1 MNYDKGAQLG
11 AYQYL
16 DNVYGGGYPYLNP
29 DQANRD
35 IAQGLEPIQYDDF
48 NEDVMPEKMLS
59 PVMPTPEESGQ
70 LSTIMTDMNNYVEQ
84 SRVKFVTG
92 EWNFTSDW
100 DKYVKQL
107 KKIGADKLL
116 EIRRTQ
122 YERYDKE

>member
-1 MNYDKGAQLG
+1 
-11 AYQYL
+11 
-16 DNVYGGGYPYLNP
+16 
-29 DQANRD
+29 
-35 IAQGLEPIQYDDF
+35 
-48 NEDVMPEKMLS
+48 MPEKMLS